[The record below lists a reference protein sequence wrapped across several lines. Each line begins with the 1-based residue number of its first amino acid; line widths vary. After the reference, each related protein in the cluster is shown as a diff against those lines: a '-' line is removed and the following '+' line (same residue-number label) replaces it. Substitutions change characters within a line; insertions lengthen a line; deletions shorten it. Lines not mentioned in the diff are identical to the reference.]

1 MKDHRKVNVKRKILK
16 VFLGKGQ
23 SVACLCQG
31 LILRG
36 GKTEGPQVWRL
47 AEMNEN
53 GRIEALSLTT
63 EGKKKM
69 NKVKTEQEIQTE
81 DYVELSNLTFET

>member
-1 MKDHRKVNVKRKILK
+1 MKDHKKVNVMRNILK

-31 LILRG
+31 LILSG
-36 GKTEGPQVWRL
+36 GKTEGPQVWRV

-53 GRIEALSLTT
+53 GRTEALSLTT
-63 EGKKKM
+63 EEKK
-69 NKVKTEQEIQTE
+69 NE
-81 DYVELSNLTFET
+81 